1 MKEWSLKCE
10 NLLNHI
16 LMNMQ
21 SNKDFAF
28 IKKDIYLI
36 QLIIQLHSA
45 EYMNVYMHKLM
56 NLKKLFWQKIGG
68 IEILK

>member
-1 MKEWSLKCE
+1 MKEWSLKRE
-10 NLLNHI
+10 NLLNHT

-28 IKKDIYLI
+28 VKKGVYLI
-36 QLIIQLHSA
+36 QLTIQLQGA
-45 EYMNVYMHKLM
+45 EHMNVYMHKLM